1 MAYRAPAGTNQH
13 RNKQTNKP
21 QRQTNKQLFRV
32 CTVHDSSCP
41 ADASPDNF
49 SISDGSSFPTLLYT
63 VAPTLLNNVASTL
76 PLCCSAAL
84 LYTVEPC
91 CLHYPTQCCWINILL
106 VHGDWWIHTQ
116 WCTLKGHFTN
126 QCLCRSSINSVLCS
140 SIHASPDSA
149 AL

>member
-1 MAYRAPAGTNQH
+1 MLP
-13 RNKQTNKP
+13 
-21 QRQTNKQLFRV
+21 
-32 CTVHDSSCP
+32 
-41 ADASPDNF
+41 
-49 SISDGSSFPTLLYT
+49 
-63 VAPTLLNNVASTL
+63 
-76 PLCCSAAL
+76 PLCHSAAL

-140 SIHASPDSA
+140 SIHASPDKGQPCARITSLVISSCMLLRDFLLVRRA
-149 AL
+149 AQQTNKVSLLHHPPTPEYEICVWQIFKTQRILPWIWQNENVHIPDICH